1 MFPTFYRS
9 PDSVASAVF
18 ATASGLI
25 SFKHTVEAR
34 GGSFFGRNDLG
45 AIVFRGSRFL
55 AASIALAGYDVT
67 VHEGPPP
74 DDALRANTKWHART
88 GGPTAWAAVRKVG
101 VAVKG

>member
-9 PDSVASAVF
+9 PESVTSAMF
-18 ATASGLI
+18 ATAPGLI
-25 SFKHTVEAR
+25 SFKRTVEAR

-74 DDALRANTKWHART
+74 DDALLANTKYHART
-88 GGPTAWAAVRKVG
+88 GPPTAWPAHRRFCG
-101 VAVKG
+101 TVKG